1 MLYHPAK
8 NETSIFLKK
17 EIFHLETIFHLEK
30 IFHLENKKKIEVL
43 FSMNNSSYNFYKFN

>member
-1 MLYHPAK
+1 MLYHPEK

-17 EIFHLETIFHLEK
+17 AIFHLET

-43 FSMNNSSYNFYKFN
+43 FSINNSSYNFYKFN